1 MSLGA
6 SLYFHLFLK
15 NWGQLVL
22 ISLATLGVNS
32 LQNKNSVLCTT
43 ILEWTSTLRFE
54 NTFTDLF
61 LLDSQSNLM
70 SWHCQNLVHKTKL
83 NQLKTPQPSWRFMV
97 KVKSP
102 RDQDRDLD
110 VSFGHFCS
118 MTLRVLG
125 RANVQGKERNE
136 RHLQPPLRGWCA
148 VAGFP
153 LLVVFWV
160 VLGIEPRDSVH
171 AG

>member
-15 NWGQLVL
+15 KWGQLVL

-32 LQNKNSVLCTT
+32 LQNKNSVLWTT
-43 ILEWTSTLRFE
+43 ILKWTSTLQLWKHLHRSFLVRFSEQLYELALSKFVSQNKTQPTE
-54 NTFTDLF
+54 NPTA
-61 LLDSQSNLM
+61 
-70 SWHCQNLVHKTKL
+70 
-83 NQLKTPQPSWRFMV
+83 SWRFMV

-102 RDQDRDLD
+102 RDQDRD
-110 VSFGHFCS
+110 SFGHFCS
-118 MTLRVLG
+118 MTLWVLG

-136 RHLQPPLRGWCA
+136 RHLQPPLCGWCG